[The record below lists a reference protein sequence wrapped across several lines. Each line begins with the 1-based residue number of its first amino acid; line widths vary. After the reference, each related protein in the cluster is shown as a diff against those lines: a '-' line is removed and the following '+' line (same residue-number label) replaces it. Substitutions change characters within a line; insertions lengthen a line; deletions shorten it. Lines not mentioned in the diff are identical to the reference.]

1 VLLRGP
7 WGCGKTALAVLL
19 VVGLY
24 TYQIAGKN
32 LNLDTGQGYTHVVDE
47 VHQCNNFENLY
58 PLMQKEN
65 FIFCTNLDGELP
77 EPFISR
83 CQVFRLGYYGEKHLT
98 KILTKTGLS
107 PVVAWEVARRSKG
120 VPRIG
125 KKYAQ
130 RLQALSAYPTRLDAL
145 KMFNQIGVDQEGLTR
160 LDRQYLASLPA
171 SKRTLKFKLGVSDKQ
186 LERIESYLVRSGKVK
201 ITSKGR
207 KKW

>member
-1 VLLRGP
+1 VLLQGP

-32 LNLDTGQGYTHVVDE
+32 LQLDTGKNYTHIVDE
-47 VHQCNNFENLY
+47 IHQCSNIENLY

-65 FIFCTNLDGELP
+65 FIFCTNLDGKLP

-83 CQVFRLGYYGEKHLT
+83 CQVFRLGYYNVQDLT
-98 KILTKTGLS
+98 EIITKTGLD
-107 PVVAWEVARRSKG
+107 PVVSWEIAKRSKG

-125 KKYAQ
+125 KKYAE
-130 RLQALSAYPTRLDAL
+130 RLQALAPKPTRSDAL
-145 KMFNQIGVDQEGLTR
+145 RMFQQIGVGSDGLTR
-160 LDRQYLASLPA
+160 LDRQYVSSLPA
-171 SKRTLKFKLGVSDKQ
+171 SKRTLRFKLGVSSNQ
-186 LERIESYLVRSGKVK
+186 LERIESYLVRSGRVK

-207 KKW
+207 EKW